1 MSLQDGIIE
10 RHERSYLITVEGRL
24 DSRTYLE
31 FEEKIGPVLRNS
43 PRLLIFDLEK
53 LNYIS
58 SLGIRSIVN
67 ARKAV
72 ESQDGHV
79 VLIKLQ
85 PQIRKVFEI
94 VSALPLE
101 AVFSTVEEADSY
113 FDMVQKKEIEKTRSS
128 N

>member
-1 MSLQDGIIE
+1 MSLQDSIIE
-10 RHERSYLITVEGRL
+10 RHERSYLITLEGRL
-24 DSRTYLE
+24 DSNTYLE
-31 FEEKIGPVLRNS
+31 FEEKIGPVLSSS

-53 LNYIS
+53 LDYIS

-101 AVFSTVEEADSY
+101 AVFSNVEEADSY
-113 FDMVQKKEIEKTRSS
+113 FDMVQKKEIEKSRNS

>member
-1 MSLQDGIIE
+1 MSMQNDITK
-10 RHERSYLITVEGRL
+10 RHEGSYLITLEGRL
-24 DSRTYLE
+24 DSNTYLT
-31 FEEKIGPVLRNS
+31 FEERIGPVLSSS

-58 SLGIRSIVN
+58 SMGIKSIIN

-85 PQIRKVFEI
+85 PQIRKVFEV
-94 VSALPLE
+94 VSALPHE
-101 AVFSTVEEADSY
+101 AMFSTVDEADSY
-113 FDMVQKKEIEKTRSS
+113 FDMVQKKEIEKARSS

>member
-1 MSLQDGIIE
+1 MSLQDSIIK

-24 DSRTYLE
+24 DSSTYLE
-31 FEEKIGPVLRNS
+31 FEEKIGPVLNSS

-53 LNYIS
+53 LDYIS

-85 PQIRKVFEI
+85 SHIRKVFEI

-101 AVFSTVEEADSY
+101 AVFSSVEEADIY
-113 FDMVQKKEIEKTRSS
+113 FDMVQKQEIEKSRSS